1 MFLPSIRVFYNIEKI
16 IATKK
21 NIRTNIYKKIELLKN
36 LKLGLILEKCIEI
49 YYKTYQF
56 LENKHISRIYSIYFL
71 SWSLAMEKIKVG
83 VLGATGMVGQ
93 RYIKLLENHPWFEV
107 TYVAASPRSAGK
119 KYKDAVSSRWLIG
132 SDIPA
137 GVADLIVEDAN
148 DEKKAVGKCK
158 FVFSALEM
166 GKDEIK
172 ALEAAYAAQGL
183 PVVSNASANRWTE
196 DVPML
201 IPEINFNHL
210 DVIADQKKHNGWEK
224 GFIAVKP
231 NCSLQTYMMPIFAL
245 QQAGYP
251 IKRMIVTT
259 LQATSGAGYP
269 GVASFDM
276 IDNIVPYIGGE
287 EEKTEKE
294 CLKILGAV
302 KDGKI
307 ENAAGPIVSSTCTRV
322 PVIDGHTACV
332 SLEFDLPEDKKP
344 SLEEIEKVWTAFT
357 SLPQELE
364 LPSAP
369 VHPIV
374 VRHEE
379 NRPQPRRDRETEKGM
394 ACVIGRLRPCNV
406 FDVKFVA
413 LSHNTKRGAAMGGIL
428 NAELLKAKGFF
439 DNL

>member
-1 MFLPSIRVFYNIEKI
+1 MSKI
-16 IATKK
+16 P
-21 NIRTNIYKKIELLKN
+21 
-36 LKLGLILEKCIEI
+36 
-49 YYKTYQF
+49 
-56 LENKHISRIYSIYFL
+56 
-71 SWSLAMEKIKVG
+71 VG

-119 KYKDAVSSRWLIG
+119 LYKDAVSNRWLIG
-132 SDIPA
+132 ADIPA
-137 GVADLIVEDAN
+137 DVAKLTVQDAN
-148 DEKKAVGKCK
+148 DEKLALGKCK

-166 GKDEIK
+166 SKDEIK
-172 ALEAAYAAQGL
+172 NLEERYAAEGI

-201 IPEINFNHL
+201 IPEINSAHIDIL
-210 DVIADQKKHNGWEK
+210 AKQKEHHGWKE

-231 NCSLQTYMMPIFAL
+231 NCSLQTYMMPLYAL
-245 QQAGYP
+245 IQAGYP
-251 IKRMIVTT
+251 VKRMVVTT
-259 LQATSGAGYP
+259 LQAVSGAGYP
-269 GVASFDM
+269 GVPSFDM

-294 CLKILGAV
+294 CLKILGKV
-302 KDGKI
+302 NGDKI
-307 ENAAGPIVSSTCTRV
+307 ENSALPVVSSTCTRV
-322 PVIDGHTACV
+322 PVIDGHTATV

-344 SLEEIEKVWTAFT
+344 SLEEIERVWTSFK
-357 SLPQELE
+357 SVPQELD

-394 ACVIGRLRPCNV
+394 ACVIGRLRKCNV

-413 LSHNTKRGAAMGGIL
+413 LSHNTKRGAALGGIL
-428 NAELLKAKGFF
+428 NAELLKAKGLF
-439 DNL
+439 D

>member
-1 MFLPSIRVFYNIEKI
+1 MAKI
-16 IATKK
+16 P
-21 NIRTNIYKKIELLKN
+21 
-36 LKLGLILEKCIEI
+36 
-49 YYKTYQF
+49 
-56 LENKHISRIYSIYFL
+56 
-71 SWSLAMEKIKVG
+71 VG

-93 RYIKLLENHPWFEV
+93 RYIHLLENHPWFEV

-119 KYKDAVSSRWLIG
+119 AYKEAVKNRWLIG
-132 SDIPA
+132 ANIPS
-137 GVADLIVEDAN
+137 GVQDLIVQDAN
-148 DEKKAVGKCK
+148 DASLALGKCK

-166 GKDEIK
+166 GKEEIK
-172 ALEAAYAAQGL
+172 ALEASYAAEGI

-201 IPEINFNHL
+201 IPEINASHL
-210 DVIADQKKHNGWEK
+210 DIIAKQKAHHNWDK

-231 NCSLQTYMMPIFAL
+231 NCSLQTYMMPLYAL

-251 IKRMIVTT
+251 VKRMIVTT
-259 LQATSGAGYP
+259 LQAVSGAGYP
-269 GVASFDM
+269 GVSSFDM

-294 CLKILGAV
+294 CLKILGKV
-302 KDGKI
+302 SGDKI

-322 PVIDGHTACV
+322 PVIDGHTATV
-332 SLEFDLPEDKKP
+332 NIEFDLPEDKKP
-344 SLEEIEKVWTAFT
+344 SLEEIERVWTSFS
-357 SLPQELE
+357 SLPQELK
-364 LPSAP
+364 LPNAP
-369 VHPIV
+369 EHPIA

-379 NRPQPRRDRETEKGM
+379 NRPQPRRDRDTEKGM
-394 ACVIGRLRPCNV
+394 ACVIGRLRNCNV

-413 LSHNTKRGAAMGGIL
+413 LSHNTKRGAALGGIL

>member
-1 MFLPSIRVFYNIEKI
+1 M
-16 IATKK
+16 A
-21 NIRTNIYKKIELLKN
+21 
-36 LKLGLILEKCIEI
+36 G
-49 YYKTYQF
+49 
-56 LENKHISRIYSIYFL
+56 
-71 SWSLAMEKIKVG
+71 KIKVG

-93 RYIKLLENHPWFEV
+93 RYIKLLEDHPWFEI
-107 TYVAASPRSAGK
+107 TYVAASPRSAGQL
-119 KYKDAVSSRWLIG
+119 YKDAVANRWLIG
-132 SDIPA
+132 AEIPS
-137 GVADLIVEDAN
+137 GVQNLMVEDAN
-148 DEKKAVGKCK
+148 LAEKAIGKCQ
-158 FVFSALEM
+158 FVFSALELP
-166 GKDEIK
+166 KKEDIK
-172 ALEAAYAAQGL
+172 NLEAAYAAEGI

-201 IPEINFNHL
+201 VPEINYSHL
-210 DVIADQKKHNGWEK
+210 DVIADQKKHHGWDK

-231 NCSLQTYMMPIFAL
+231 NCSLQTYMMPIHAL
-245 QQAGYP
+245 IQAGYE
-251 IKRMIVTT
+251 IKRMVVTT

-269 GVASFDM
+269 GVPSFDM
-276 IDNIVPYIGGE
+276 IDNIVPFIGGE

-294 CLKILGAV
+294 CLKILGTV

-332 SLEFDLPEDKKP
+332 SLEFGDKKP
-344 SLEEIEKVWTAFT
+344 SMEEIEKIWTSYT
-357 SLPQELE
+357 SVPQELK

-369 VHPIV
+369 EHPIV

-406 FDVKFVA
+406 FDIKFVA
-413 LSHNTKRGAAMGGIL
+413 LSHNTKRGAALGGIL

>member
-1 MFLPSIRVFYNIEKI
+1 MAEKI
-16 IATKK
+16 
-21 NIRTNIYKKIELLKN
+21 
-36 LKLGLILEKCIEI
+36 
-49 YYKTYQF
+49 Q
-56 LENKHISRIYSIYFL
+56 
-71 SWSLAMEKIKVG
+71 VG

-119 KYKDAVSSRWLIG
+119 AYKDAVKNRWLIG

-137 GVADLIVEDAN
+137 AVADLTVQDAN
-148 DEKKAVGKCK
+148 DAKLALGKCK

-172 ALEAAYAAQGL
+172 ALEEAYAAEGI
-183 PVVSNASANRWTE
+183 PVVSNASANRWTS

-201 IPEINFNHL
+201 IPEINASHL
-210 DVIADQKKHNGWEK
+210 DIIAKQKAHHGWSK

-231 NCSLQTYMMPIFAL
+231 NCSLQTYMMPLHAL
-245 QQAGYP
+245 IQAGYP
-251 IKRMIVTT
+251 VKRMIVTT

-276 IDNIVPYIGGE
+276 IDNIVPFIGGE

-294 CLKILGAV
+294 CLKILGSV
-302 KDGKI
+302 KGEEI
-307 ENAAGPIVSSTCTRV
+307 ANASLPIVSSTCTRV
-322 PVIDGHTACV
+322 PVIDGHTATV

-344 SLEEIEKVWTAFT
+344 SLEEIERVWTSFSA
-357 SLPQELE
+357 LPQELK

-369 VHPIV
+369 EHPIV

-394 ACVIGRLRPCNV
+394 ACVIGRLRKCNV
-406 FDVKFVA
+406 FDIKFVA
-413 LSHNTKRGAAMGGIL
+413 LSHNTKRGAALGGIL

>member
-1 MFLPSIRVFYNIEKI
+1 M
-16 IATKK
+16 A
-21 NIRTNIYKKIELLKN
+21 
-36 LKLGLILEKCIEI
+36 G
-49 YYKTYQF
+49 
-56 LENKHISRIYSIYFL
+56 
-71 SWSLAMEKIKVG
+71 KIKVG

-93 RYIKLLENHPWFEV
+93 RYIKLLEDHPWFEV
-107 TYVAASPRSAGK
+107 TYVAASPRSAGQL
-119 KYKDAVSSRWLIG
+119 YKDAVANRWLIG
-132 SDIPA
+132 AEIPS
-137 GVADLIVEDAN
+137 GVQNLMVEDAN
-148 DEKKAVGKCK
+148 LAEKAIGKCQ
-158 FVFSALEM
+158 FVFSALELP
-166 GKDEIK
+166 KKEDIK
-172 ALEAAYAAQGL
+172 NLEAAYAAEGI

-201 IPEINFNHL
+201 VPEINYSHL
-210 DVIADQKKHNGWEK
+210 DVIADQKKHHGWDK

-231 NCSLQTYMMPIFAL
+231 NCSLQTYMMPIHAL
-245 QQAGYP
+245 IQAGYE
-251 IKRMIVTT
+251 IKRMVVTT

-269 GVASFDM
+269 GVPSFDM
-276 IDNIVPYIGGE
+276 IDNIVPFIGGE

-294 CLKILGAV
+294 CLKILGTV

-332 SLEFDLPEDKKP
+332 SLEFGDKKP
-344 SLEEIEKVWTAFT
+344 SMEEIEKIWTSYT
-357 SLPQELE
+357 SVPQKLK

-369 VHPIV
+369 EHPIV

-406 FDVKFVA
+406 FDIKFVA
-413 LSHNTKRGAAMGGIL
+413 LSHNTKRGAALGGIL